1 MDRDEILRQGKQT
14 ASDLRDTVSQKVSEN
29 EDTIKGTLGK
39 AARWVDEKTGGKY
52 AEHIGK
58 VEAKVGEGI
67 GWVASQG
74 PATPASGEPGA
85 PGAAAGDPAP
95 GAGAPG
101 STPPG
106 PIHPDA
112 GTPGAPPHA
121 PHAAGAPGS
130 TPPGPIAPDAQTP
143 HTPTEPDADAPRPPQ
158 V

>member
-14 ASDLRDTVSQKVSEN
+14 AADLRDTVSQKVSEN

-58 VEAKVGEGI
+58 VESKVGEGI

-74 PATPASGEPGA
+74 PAGPASGEPGA

-95 GAGAPG
+95 GTAHG
-101 STPPG
+101 STPP
-106 PIHPDA
+106 
-112 GTPGAPPHA
+112 T
-121 PHAAGAPGS
+121 S
-130 TPPGPIAPDAQTP
+130 TPPGPIAPEEAGRAAAPHAQGAPGTTPPGAPTP
-143 HTPTEPDADAPRPPQ
+143 HSPTEPDTDAPRPPQ

>member
-14 ASDLRDTVSQKVSEN
+14 AADLRDTVSQKVSEN

-58 VEAKVGEGI
+58 VESKVGEGI

-74 PATPASGEPGA
+74 PAGPASGEPGA

-95 GAGAPG
+95 GTARTGAPRPPAPRPG
-101 STPPG
+101 RSPPRRPGAPRRRTPRAPPG
-106 PIHPDA
+106 PRRPA
-112 GTPGAPPHA
+112 RRPRTARR
-121 PHAAGAPGS
+121 S
-130 TPPGPIAPDAQTP
+130 RTT
-143 HTPTEPDADAPRPPQ
+143 DAPRPPQ